1 MELELKLGARGK
13 SSVHRSSP
21 TSESSSREMAT
32 SSSIYEDLDGDVDNS
47 SDSDQMSGDL
57 DYNSDDDVEQLSDD
71 REDDQLAEGDGNNYN
86 NQQEVQ
92 KEHCEH
98 HNTNNTTC
106 YKTIY

>member
-1 MELELKLGARGK
+1 
-13 SSVHRSSP
+13 
-21 TSESSSREMAT
+21 MAT
-32 SSSIYEDLDGDVDNS
+32 CSSICEDLDRDVENS

-57 DYNSDDDVEQLSDD
+57 DCNSDDDVEQLLDACEDD
-71 REDDQLAEGDGNNYN
+71 RLAEGDGNNYK

-98 HNTNNTTC
+98 HNINIITC